1 MRNIENIR
9 KTYDYFIHY
18 GNILK
23 VVDNNFDGDNYTTKI
38 IKCDELTIQFEM
50 KNGVVTNMMNLKN
63 RVF

>member
-18 GNILK
+18 GDILK
-23 VVDNNFDGDNYTTKI
+23 EVDINLDGDNYAKKV
-38 IKCDELTIQFEM
+38 IKCDGLTMQFEM
-50 KNGVVTNMMNLKN
+50 KNGIVTSMMNLTN